1 LYDNWKSIEN
11 ATKHPDVI
19 GCSAEGHVSHVLS
32 DKLSSRP
39 MGWSIIGSDQMSRLR
54 AFVFNG
60 GNIHEALKKENKNET
75 SFTKRKEESIRK
87 WMVKSFE
94 NLGNIPILQMSGR
107 SSRTYL
113 TLRAIQHGGLPYR

>member
-1 LYDNWKSIEN
+1 MYDNWKSIEN
-11 ATKHPDVI
+11 ATKYPDII

-32 DKLSSRP
+32 ERLSSRP

-60 GNIHEALKKENKNET
+60 GNIYTALKRQRKIEPIM
-75 SFTKRKEESIRK
+75 TKKKEESIRK

-113 TLRAIQHGGLPYR
+113 TLRAIQHGGLLYR